1 MELKRIS
8 SSFLRDRYYGK
19 KIHSTTQNHKIRG
32 NSFDSYFPACSILC
46 ICLALLLSQN
56 TDVRWL
62 SGKESMLE
70 SRVQSL
76 GREDPREK
84 KMAAHSSILAQK
96 TPWTEEPD
104 GLQSM
109 GLQKSWTQLSNT
121 TTTTY
126 RYHPHTHN
134 SKENHD
140 PYCLM
145 GFFIPV

>member
-1 MELKRIS
+1 MEKKYIQPHRIIRS
-8 SSFLRDRYYGK
+8 EVTVLTHIFQPVLSCVFASLFYY
-19 KIHSTTQNHKIRG
+19 HRTQ
-32 NSFDSYFPACSILC
+32 
-46 ICLALLLSQN
+46 
-56 TDVRWL
+56 T
-62 SGKESMLE
+62 SGGSVVKNLLE

>member
-1 MELKRIS
+1 MEKKYIQPHRIIRS
-8 SSFLRDRYYGK
+8 GVTVLTHIFQPVLSCVFASLFYY
-19 KIHSTTQNHKIRG
+19 HRTQ
-32 NSFDSYFPACSILC
+32 
-46 ICLALLLSQN
+46 
-56 TDVRWL
+56 T
-62 SGKESMLE
+62 SGGSVVKNLLE